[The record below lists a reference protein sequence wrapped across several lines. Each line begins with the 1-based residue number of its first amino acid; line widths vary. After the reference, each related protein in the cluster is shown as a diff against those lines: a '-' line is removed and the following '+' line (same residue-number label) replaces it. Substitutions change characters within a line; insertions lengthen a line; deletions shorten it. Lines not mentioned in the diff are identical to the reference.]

1 MFTPSSQV
9 FDCDTV
15 GRVMLEGLKSQS
27 EVEDEGDAWKWL
39 RTPPRNTVLRV
50 NTSQMSKEEAL
61 DIIDGLVGENR
72 AVAHPTM
79 QEVISIPGRWGWDGS
94 HLAADPCSR
103 AVVVGSGCGVAV
115 LRGAEVFAPGILSAP
130 ADMVAGE
137 RVAVFADVRN
147 ACLKGAKSFSGET
160 YFVGNGVAQIS
171 REQLFSGCDAK
182 TWIGIKME
190 QRIFDCPS
198 LNSADLPSS
207 LMLQNLPSIMAVDHL
222 DPQPGERILDMCAA
236 PGGKTCHIAARL
248 CGKGLVVALD
258 KTKAKVESIRKNCT
272 RQKVDD
278 VVETFAI
285 DATKTLKE
293 ECDAGTGVREAEN
306 ITEEELSNP
315 INGER
320 SSPPL
325 PYPPPT
331 CPPTTCPPPPWPPAQ
346 FDRVLLDAPC
356 SALGQRPQF
365 YNPMKE
371 KELCSFSKIQRKLFK
386 TAALH
391 LKPGVRNCSRKI
403 IISSN
408 RWNSGVFN
416 MHLQPS

>member
-15 GRVMLEGLKSQS
+15 ARVMLEGLRSQS
-27 EVEDEGDAWKWL
+27 EVVAEEDAWKWL

-50 NTSQMSKEEAL
+50 NTSQMSREEAL
-61 DIIDGLVGENR
+61 DILDGLVGDNR

-79 QEVISIPGRWGWDGS
+79 QDVISIPGRWGWDGS
-94 HLAADPCSR
+94 HLTTHPCSR

-137 RVAVFADVRN
+137 RVAVLADVRN
-147 ACLKGAKSFSGET
+147 TCLKGAKSFSGET

-171 REQLFSGCDAK
+171 REQLFSGSDAK
-182 TWIGIKME
+182 TGIGIKME

-236 PGGKTCHIAARL
+236 PGGKSCHIAARL
-248 CGKGLVVALD
+248 CGKGVVVALD

-272 RQKVDD
+272 RQKVDN
-278 VVETFAI
+278 VVETFVI

-293 ECDAGTGVREAEN
+293 E
-306 ITEEELSNP
+306 EELSSP

-320 SSPPL
+320 SSSPL

-331 CPPTTCPPPPWPPAQ
+331 CPPPTCPPPPWPPAQ

-356 SALGQRPQF
+356 SALGQAPVLQSNERERAWLIF
-365 YNPMKE
+365 KD
-371 KELCSFSKIQRKLFK
+371 SKK
-386 TAALH
+386 T
-391 LKPGVRNCSRKI
+391 V
-403 IISSN
+403 
-408 RWNSGVFN
+408 
-416 MHLQPS
+416 